1 MPFHAGA
8 GSRLRPPSRLAPSSP
23 GGSGCRLVSTLR
35 ASGAR
40 RGGRCAQ
47 SWTWTLSRPS
57 PRTDPPRGLRLDD
70 DLRALRAAAGT
81 AAEQDLVRGELAIAA
96 DAPGAGDPH
105 RHTRRGKGRP
115 TRGRHSGRPL
125 GLARVLPAVLAS
137 QAALPACQEPRCVG
151 DVSPGPQLLL
161 EVLCGPGRGPA
172 GIRLPDIEASLE
184 SGHVVGV
191 LSLRARGGCL
201 RRRNSVTDA
210 GFYGERVSY
219 GGYVT

>member
-70 DLRALRAAAGT
+70 DLDELRAAAGA

-96 DAPGAGDPH
+96 DAPGAGGPH
-105 RHTRRGKGRP
+105 RHNRRGKGPP

-125 GLARVLPAVLAS
+125 GLARVLPAVLTP
-137 QAALPACQEPRCVG
+137 QALFQARQEPRCVR
-151 DVSPGPQLLL
+151 DVSTAPQLPL
-161 EVLCGPGRGPA
+161 EVPDGPGRGPA
-172 GIRLPDIEASLE
+172 GVRPPEIEAS
-184 SGHVVGV
+184 
-191 LSLRARGGCL
+191 
-201 RRRNSVTDA
+201 
-210 GFYGERVSY
+210 
-219 GGYVT
+219 